1 MYTNIGYDFTP
12 ITQQQTLLLPHKC
25 LKYIRYSHK
34 NSYTVLMNLLL
45 NVSVYNSF
53 FATNLAVETE
63 IFKTTTILYL
73 QFQQF
78 GAAAV

>member
-1 MYTNIGYDFTP
+1 
-12 ITQQQTLLLPHKC
+12 
-25 LKYIRYSHK
+25 
-34 NSYTVLMNLLL
+34 MNLLL

-78 GAAAV
+78 GAAAVW